1 MRNQTEFPWEVRS
14 EESVT
19 EVVCGE
25 LRACAGEEGN
35 KWPGPSEEGLGVILK
50 GSREV
55 GCPSAGC
62 LKGKAGRWLGQHL
75 LMWRP
80 VLREGSHRTV

>member
-25 LRACAGEEGN
+25 LRARAGEEGN
-35 KWPGPSEEGLGVILK
+35 KWPGPAEEGLGVILK
-50 GSREV
+50 GSWEV
-55 GCPSAGC
+55 GCPSSGR